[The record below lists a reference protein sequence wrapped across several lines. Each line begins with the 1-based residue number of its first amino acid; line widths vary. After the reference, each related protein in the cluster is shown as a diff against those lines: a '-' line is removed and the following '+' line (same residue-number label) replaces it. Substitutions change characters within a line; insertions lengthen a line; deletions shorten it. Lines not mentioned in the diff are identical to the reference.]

1 MCSIALSRFFI
12 CHASRDN
19 CFVTPHSLVCGVFS
33 PGNKLKKNTR
43 RDEVPAVAWTM
54 AAVSGSNSMIPADN
68 VVMGVPKKGRLYD
81 RCMKLLAGAGMD
93 HRRVSV
99 CFYY

>member
-1 MCSIALSRFFI
+1 
-12 CHASRDN
+12 
-19 CFVTPHSLVCGVFS
+19 
-33 PGNKLKKNTR
+33 
-43 RDEVPAVAWTM
+43 
-54 AAVSGSNSMIPADN
+54 MIPADN

-99 CFYY
+99 LHVSHRQQTDQFQKAGRLQHMDDKGMQYIVHHTMC